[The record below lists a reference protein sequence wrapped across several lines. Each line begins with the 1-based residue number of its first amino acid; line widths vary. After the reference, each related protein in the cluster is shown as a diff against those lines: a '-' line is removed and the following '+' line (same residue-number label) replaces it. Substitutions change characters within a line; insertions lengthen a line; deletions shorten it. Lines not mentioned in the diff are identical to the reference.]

1 MTHRWIG
8 GLVLATAL
16 ALNAC
21 APPGEGQA
29 DPTPLPTEAVPA
41 EPTPSEAPERDNPDD
56 YGY

>member
-1 MTHRWIG
+1 M
-8 GLVLATAL
+8 LATAL